1 MAGFARAALCY
12 HRAVLIDDGTRTF
25 IESQPVA
32 RLATVDERGRPHAVP
47 VCFALDG
54 DTAFTPVDEK
64 PKRGDPARLRRLRN
78 IAANPRVVLLI
89 DVYDATD
96 WRRLRYTQLHGVARI
111 IEPGAEGHARALTL
125 LRARYPQYRTMAL
138 EERPVIA
145 IDVDRTVSWRG
156 DATT

>member
-1 MAGFARAALCY
+1 M
-12 HRAVLIDDGTRTF
+12 VIDGELRTF
-25 IESQPVA
+25 IEAQPVA

-54 DTAFTPVDEK
+54 NTLYTPIDEK

-78 IAANPRVVLLI
+78 IAANPHVLLLI
-89 DVYDATD
+89 DVYDAGD
-96 WRRLRYTQLHGVARI
+96 WRRLRFVQLHGVARVI
-111 IEPGAEGHARALTL
+111 APGGDGHAHALTL
-125 LRARYPQYRTMAL
+125 LRSRYLQYRAMAL

-145 IDVDRTVSWRG
+145 IAVERVVAWRG